1 MAHLIDKDALVAE
14 IERLKDDAHNGVSYH
29 QSRQNVGLNNELSIW
44 EHLENAF
51 ATVLKNIDTLEV
63 KEVQEEPVSEDL
75 EDAAKHYLYSN
86 ILYDDVYV
94 GNPTDKDCIEMFKA
108 GAQWQ
113 KEHLLAGVD
122 VEAMI
127 NESRKNLP
135 RILPKEAIENIL
147 DIYKEGILDTLK
159 VIKGEITL

>member
-1 MAHLIDKDALVAE
+1 MKQYIDKDVLVAE
-14 IERLKDDAHNGVSYH
+14 IERRIKSILELIHPNGYDKAAL
-29 QSRQNVGLNNELSIW
+29 QLYKGLLSFTNTI
-44 EHLENAF
+44 
-51 ATVLKNIDTLEV
+51 EV
-63 KEVQEEPVSEDL
+63 KEVQEEPVSEEL
-75 EDAAKHYLYSN
+75 EDAAFDYAEACKYEDGEKL
-86 ILYDDVYV
+86 L
-94 GNPTDKDCIEMFKA
+94 CIEHFKA

-135 RILPKEAIENIL
+135 RILPKEAIEDIL

>member
-1 MAHLIDKDALVAE
+1 
-14 IERLKDDAHNGVSYH
+14 
-29 QSRQNVGLNNELSIW
+29 
-44 EHLENAF
+44 
-51 ATVLKNIDTLEV
+51 
-63 KEVQEEPVSEDL
+63 
-75 EDAAKHYLYSN
+75 
-86 ILYDDVYV
+86 
-94 GNPTDKDCIEMFKA
+94 MFKA

-113 KEHLLAGVD
+113 KEHLSAGVD

-135 RILPKEAIENIL
+135 RILPKEAIEDIL